1 MNDETQTPGAGP
13 RGTGQETSTGG
24 TSEWSN
30 VPSQPV
36 PPPAQPPAPPAQSL
50 EPLPV
55 PPPAPPVAG
64 GYQPVYGSGSGPQTP
79 PPPPGGGYASAPGGG
94 YTPPPPQGPPPGYG
108 GGPAPQ
114 YPPPPPPPSAGQG
127 LTSNAAAA
135 ISYITF
141 IPAVLFLVLEPY
153 NRDRFVRFHAWQCI
167 ALTVVAVGIRI
178 IFAVLTMMSFHL
190 LWWLFLLIRM
200 ALGLILFVF
209 WLIALI
215 KASQGQWYKIPIV
228 GDLAASFAGQQQ

>member
-1 MNDETQTPGAGP
+1 M
-13 RGTGQETSTGG
+13 S
-24 TSEWSN
+24 
-30 VPSQPV
+30 
-36 PPPAQPPAPPAQSL
+36 
-50 EPLPV
+50 
-55 PPPAPPVAG
+55 
-64 GYQPVYGSGSGPQTP
+64 
-79 PPPPGGGYASAPGGG
+79 
-94 YTPPPPQGPPPGYG
+94 
-108 GGPAPQ
+108 
-114 YPPPPPPPSAGQG
+114 
-127 LTSNAAAA
+127 SNAAAA

-141 IPAVLFLVLEPY
+141 IPAVLFLVIEPY

-167 ALTVVAVGIRI
+167 ALTIVAVGIRI

-228 GDLAASFAGQQQ
+228 GDLAASIAGGQQ